1 MPQHGGQL
9 REQKQDQANCSAHKG
24 TVNANEL
31 KIFTDIEFYLA

>member
-1 MPQHGGQL
+1 MPQYGGQL
-9 REQKQDQANCSAHKG
+9 REQKQDQANRTAHQG